1 MRLHVYVDHQVV
13 ELIGVADDADH
24 NASTI
29 NQSSSSSRSQR
40 VGGGGGAM
48 GVEAVESTA
57 ISAWVRPRS
66 LESQQVGLF
75 SAVEDGTVELLSLDV
90 WQLATP
96 QHR

>member
-1 MRLHVYVDHQVV
+1 VRLHIYVDHQVV
-13 ELIGVADDADH
+13 ELIGVADDDH

-29 NQSSSSSRSQR
+29 NQSSSSSQR
-40 VGGGGGAM
+40 VDGGGGAM

-66 LESQQVGLF
+66 LESQQVGFF